1 MPKPLTIGIAAC
13 SSEGAALCYRTIC
26 SRAPQFLGAH
36 AHPDIV
42 LHSSSLAEYVDALER
57 DDLPGVAQLMLHSA
71 HRLAAAG
78 ADFVICPDNTI
89 HAAFALM
96 RDASPL
102 PWLHIAEVVAAE
114 AKRRGVKQAA
124 ILGTEWLMAGD
135 VYPSVLNKF
144 DIRHQVPESSE
155 RNEIG
160 RIIMDELVN
169 GIQKPASVQY
179 LQDVIAR
186 MKERG
191 CDAVVLGCTELPI
204 VLGDANSALPTL
216 DSTRLLA
223 DAALQHAISHC
234 NSMSAAQPGATPMP
248 SDRGQE

>member
-1 MPKPLTIGIAAC
+1 MSTPLTIGIAAC

-26 SRAPQFLGAH
+26 ARAPRFLGAH
-36 AHPDIV
+36 AHPEIV
-42 LHSSSLAEYVDALER
+42 LHSSSLAEYVDALAR
-57 DDLPGVAQLMLHSA
+57 GDLPGVARLMLHAA
-71 HRLAAAG
+71 HRLADAG

-102 PWLHIAEVVAAE
+102 PWLHIAQVVAE
-114 AKRRGVKQAA
+114 QAKQRGVRQAA

-135 VYPSVLNKF
+135 VYPGVLDEF
-144 DIRHQVPESSE
+144 GIHHLIPEPSE
-155 RNEIG
+155 RSEIG

-186 MKERG
+186 MGARG
-191 CDAVVLGCTELPI
+191 CDAVILGCTELPI
-204 VLGDANSALPTL
+204 VLGDANSPLPTL

-223 DAALQHAISHC
+223 DAALQHAISHG
-234 NSMSAAQPGATPMP
+234 NGEAAHPGKI
-248 SDRGQE
+248 SFQ

>member
-1 MPKPLTIGIAAC
+1 MSKPLTIGIAAC

-26 SRAPQFLGAH
+26 ARAPQFLGAH

-42 LHSSSLAEYVDALER
+42 LHSSSLAEYVDALKR

-71 HRLAAAG
+71 QRLANAG

-89 HAAFALM
+89 HAAFGLM

-114 AKRRGVKQAA
+114 AKRRGVRQAA
-124 ILGTEWLMAGD
+124 VLGTEWLMAGD
-135 VYPSVLNKF
+135 VYPSALSQF
-144 DIRHQVPESSE
+144 AIRHAIPEPAQRS
-155 RNEIG
+155 EIG

-169 GIQKPASVQY
+169 GVQEPASVRY

-186 MKERG
+186 MRERG
-191 CDAVVLGCTELPI
+191 CDAAILGCTELPI

-223 DAALQHAISHC
+223 DAALRHAISHC
-234 NSMSAAQPGATPMP
+234 NSMSTTRP
-248 SDRGQE
+248 

>member
-1 MPKPLTIGIAAC
+1 MPKPLTVGIAAC

-26 SRAPQFLGAH
+26 ARAAQFLGAH

-42 LHSSSLAEYVDALER
+42 LHSSSLAEYVGALER
-57 DDLPGVAQLMLHSA
+57 GDLPGVAQLMLHCA

-102 PWLHIAEVVAAE
+102 PWLHIAQVVAAE
-114 AKRRGVKQAA
+114 AKRRGVRQAA
-124 ILGTEWLMAGD
+124 ILGTEWLMASD
-135 VYPSVLNKF
+135 VYPSVLSKF
-144 DIRHQVPESSE
+144 GIPCQVPEPSE
-155 RNEIG
+155 RSEIG

-169 GIQKPASVQY
+169 GVQEPASVQY
-179 LQDVIAR
+179 LQDIIAR

-191 CDAVVLGCTELPI
+191 CDCAILGCTELPI
-204 VLGDANSALPTL
+204 VLGDANSSLPTL

-234 NSMSAAQPGATPMP
+234 NSMSAAQP
-248 SDRGQE
+248 